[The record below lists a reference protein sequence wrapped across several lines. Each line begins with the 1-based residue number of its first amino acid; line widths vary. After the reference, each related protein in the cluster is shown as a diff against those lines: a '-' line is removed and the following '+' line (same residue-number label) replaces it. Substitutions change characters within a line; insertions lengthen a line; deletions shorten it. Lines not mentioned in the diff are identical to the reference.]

1 MGALVMTVM
10 TDMIAMNVLEIVE
23 IVLQLPLHH
32 SDQHPKRDVHRLLNG
47 TKSASRAITIA
58 ITITITIA
66 IPSTVSILF
75 SCVYMANTTMSF
87 GPKPLSNEMQS
98 PSLHLHLH
106 LHPHSPIALTIA
118 IPVRVVKSVMH
129 PLNIREIVF

>member
-47 TKSASRAITIA
+47 TKSASRA
-58 ITITITIA
+58 ITIA